1 MWFCRKKRLTELE
14 DQGFLTYKAIDRI
27 RVTNDEKSL
36 YTLSLN
42 EEDAELL
49 SPGAEFGTS
58 IQSGRSSPEPDSGD
72 ELGDEEGD
80 EFTAGTGTQTHTMS
94 VTSLLA
100 MKRDKIEKQRKE
112 SVDLANK
119 FSSTS
124 RNDVGVNSQRTLN
137 MINSRPK
144 SVVPVNLVD

>member
-1 MWFCRKKRLTELE
+1 
-14 DQGFLTYKAIDRI
+14 
-27 RVTNDEKSL
+27 
-36 YTLSLN
+36 
-42 EEDAELL
+42 
-49 SPGAEFGTS
+49 
-58 IQSGRSSPEPDSGD
+58 
-72 ELGDEEGD
+72 
-80 EFTAGTGTQTHTMS
+80 MS

-100 MKRDKIEKQRKE
+100 MKRDKIEKQRRE